1 VSDRLRL
8 RAPRVHP
15 GVGGAAI
22 CALFL
27 GLSAAGCS
35 QAEDT
40 DDLVLDDPV
49 ELPPP
54 DISGLDMP
62 AAFET
67 GFGMLTAIDLR
78 QPWQGHR
85 DALALRRDGC
95 PDIFAGNPNVEDI
108 DIDGDDGS
116 SWLDFCEQGDG
127 TTFGGFEYWEISV
140 NREGDPTSS
149 TGRTTEASRLLFGD
163 GVVGRGEEILFEF
176 DGEATDGLT
185 VTEAADD
192 YYAWSYSS
200 NMSGTVTGSL
210 TFSGTET
217 PGGYRVGLTRRAAG
231 GVDQG
236 LEANGNVYFFE
247 HRIQDR
253 FDSIAVN
260 MELIGP
266 QAAGPEDCTQEPQG
280 YISLRDENAFWYDLV
295 FSPRY
300 EGDPDDPDYPN
311 EPYSE
316 CDGCGTLYI
325 RGLEQD
331 EEIGEIC
338 VDLGFLWEGP
348 LDPPNVQDFAFT
360 LRDPGEDR

>member
-1 VSDRLRL
+1 MRRSLPL
-8 RAPRVHP
+8 
-15 GVGGAAI
+15 
-22 CALFL
+22 LFSLIL
-27 GLSAAGCS
+27 GGCS
-35 QAEDT
+35 GGEDT
-40 DDLVLDDPV
+40 DQLILDDPV

-62 AAFET
+62 GAFET
-67 GFGMLTAIDLR
+67 GFLTIADIDLR
-78 QPWQGHR
+78 TAWQGHV
-85 DALALRRDGC
+85 DALNLRKPGC

-108 DIDGDDGS
+108 DINSNNDGS

-127 TTFGGFEYWEISV
+127 TTFGGFEYWEINV
-140 NREGDPTSS
+140 NRDGDPDSGA
-149 TGRTTEASRLLFGD
+149 GRTTEASRLLFGD
-163 GVVGRGEEILFEF
+163 GVVGRGDEILFEF

-185 VTEAADD
+185 VTEASGD

-200 NMSGTVTGSL
+200 SMAGTVTGSIP
-210 TFSGTET
+210 FDGSGT

-231 GVDQG
+231 GADQG

-253 FDSIAVN
+253 FDSIAIN

-266 QAAGPEDCTQEPQG
+266 DAAGPDDCTLEPQG
-280 YISLRDENAFWYDLV
+280 YISLRDENAFWYDLI

-338 VDLGFLWEGP
+338 VDLSFLWEGP
-348 LDPPNVQDFAFT
+348 LDPPDVQEFAFT